1 MRLNGSYFLQFLPIV
16 SDARVIVPN
25 LQKEKTNAEK
35 PRELV
40 QVVIVR
46 GQTDTDP
53 FLSLWEAVI
62 PLSSQPT
69 QSWCLLTQSLPSIPT
84 ATALAE
90 TLVNII
96 WGLCNFLLVLLTATY
111 TNLFYFPFFPEESI
125 SCTAISM
132 SLLWP
137 ETFIGSLLLAK
148 QSPDSWTR

>member
-25 LQKEKTNAEK
+25 LQKKKTNAEK

-53 FLSLWEAVI
+53 FLPVWEAI
-62 PLSSQPT
+62 TPLSSQPT
-69 QSWCLLTQSLPSIPT
+69 QSWCLLIPSLLS
-84 ATALAE
+84 ALPQPWLRPV
-90 TLVNII
+90 T

-111 TNLFYFPFFPEESI
+111 TNLFYCPFFPEESI